1 MSKNTS
7 QTERETG
14 RGSSVVAVN
23 KAMGFMGILTRI
35 FKVQIKYGTE
45 EKISKE
51 QSRKEK
57 KKRLRFCARI
67 M

>member
-1 MSKNTS
+1 
-7 QTERETG
+7 
-14 RGSSVVAVN
+14 
-23 KAMGFMGILTRI
+23 MGILTRI

-57 KKRLRFCARI
+57 KKTPVLCKNNVELYQ
-67 M
+67 